1 MALLSVASL
10 AGGTAVSCF
19 ADHLPIPTPRAEL
32 LGGLLLVFGL
42 AVIGCG
48 LSPFVHG

>member
-1 MALLSVASL
+1 MAFLSVASL

-19 ADHLPIPTPRAEL
+19 ADRLPITAPRAEM
-32 LGGLLLVFGL
+32 LGGLMLVFGL

-48 LSPFVHG
+48 LSPFLAH